1 MTTIASVRTAR
12 WWGHWRKPCG
22 SACAALLLAAV
33 GSAQG
38 QIDPTGEGQS
48 PNEPIPTGPAGGSYP
63 GPGDTVPPGTT
74 GGTGGGPSTPGGGPG
89 TPAPGNPFTPSGPTN
104 GPVGYPVPT
113 PAATPTI
120 SILDLGPDTA
130 TWEIW
135 WNLNRDRFLAIKRS
149 IYAGD
154 AAAGSGGTGLERR
167 RPDPRIV
174 ADRVIPALSRVLE
187 KETDPALIAEALIA
201 IARADAGRGLDDPTS
216 TRVLERLSAALSHK
230 QLSVVE
236 SAVMALGARGSS
248 RSMPILAAI
257 VEDSAAGRAALAR
270 PSVPTRV
277 RAIAALS
284 LGLVGQRGRV
294 DAQRYAAHVLAR
306 PLQAK
311 EHVPQDLAGAC
322 AAALGLVDLGGPV
335 ASDQDA
341 PAASSAASL
350 VHFLQGLADE
360 SDRDQLVRGQAVAS
374 VGRIAAH
381 APESV
386 RAAAIVWA
394 VRVATDSARP
404 TPVRQGA
411 AIALGRAARPTDAA
425 HDRAARAALAAMA
438 RDTDRLAR
446 GLAWVARA
454 EIGARAREEGEK
466 SAALEIQAG
475 LLADFVDAK
484 SSALGFV
491 GLAIGVLAHDSALV
505 AAADGNRALKDNW
518 SRARSPSDASAIGL
532 ALGLRFDITAA
543 PLLAERFPR
552 EGDAQARA
560 ALALGLGM
568 TGSTAVLNGLKTAS
582 APDNHPLVIRD
593 SAIARA
599 LLGDRTA
606 AAEMAAMLAGTKSLL
621 AADYAS
627 DALAAM
633 GDGTVL
639 DGLLALVADAST
651 PTGRKS
657 RIVRALGAVADAS
670 LLPWNE
676 PLRADGHYGAAFEAW
691 NAVVIR

>member
-1 MTTIASVRTAR
+1 MTTIARVMAA
-12 WWGHWRKPCG
+12 WRR
-22 SACAALLLAAV
+22 SWCASGCAGILLAAV
-33 GSAQG
+33 CSAQG
-38 QIDPTGEGQS
+38 QIDPTGQGGN
-48 PNEPIPTGPAGGSYP
+48 PHDPIPTGPAGGSYP

-89 TPAPGNPFTPSGPTN
+89 PTTPGAPFTPSGPTN
-104 GPVGYPVPT
+104 GPIGSPMPT
-113 PAATPTI
+113 PAATPRI
-120 SILDLGPDTA
+120 SIFDLGPDTA

-135 WNLNRDRFLAIKRS
+135 WNLNRDRFLAIKSS

-154 AAAGSGGTGLERR
+154 AAAGVGGTGLAQR
-167 RPDPRIV
+167 RPDPRII
-174 ADRVIPALSRVLE
+174 ADRVIPALSKVLE
-187 KETDPALIAEALIA
+187 KETDPALVAEALIA
-201 IARADAGRGLDDPTS
+201 IARADVGRGLDDPTS
-216 TRVLERLSAALSHK
+216 ERVLERISAALSHK
-230 QLSVVE
+230 QRSVVE
-236 SAVMALGARGSS
+236 SAVMALGARASS

-284 LGLVGQRGRV
+284 LGLVAERARI

-306 PLQAK
+306 PLRTK
-311 EHVPQDLAGAC
+311 ENVPQDLAGAC
-322 AAALGLVDLGGPV
+322 AAALGLVDLGGPA

-341 PAASSAASL
+341 PASSSASSL
-350 VHFLQGLADE
+350 VHFLQGVADE
-360 SDRDQLVRGQAVAS
+360 SDRDQLVRAQAVAS

-381 APESV
+381 APEPV

-394 VRVATDSARP
+394 VRVATDSSRP

-411 AIALGRAARPTDAA
+411 AIALGRAALPTDSA
-425 HDRAARAALAAMA
+425 HDRAARTALAAMA

-446 GLAWVARA
+446 GLAWLARA

-466 SAALEIQAG
+466 SAALEIQSG
-475 LLADFVDAK
+475 LLAELAEAK
-484 SSALGFV
+484 SGALGFV
-491 GLAIGVLAHDSALV
+491 GLALGVLAHDSALV

-543 PLLAERFPR
+543 PLLAERFAR
-552 EGDAQARA
+552 EGDAPARA
-560 ALALGLGM
+560 SLALGLGLA
-568 TGSTAVLNGLKTAS
+568 GSTAVLTSLKTTS

-599 LLGDRTA
+599 LLADRTA
-606 AAEMAAMLAGTKSLL
+606 AAEMAALLAGTKSLL

-639 DGLLALVADAST
+639 DGLVALVADAST
-651 PTGRKS
+651 PTGRRA

-676 PLRADGHYGAAFEAW
+676 PLRADGHYGAASEAW
-691 NAVVIR
+691 NAVVFR